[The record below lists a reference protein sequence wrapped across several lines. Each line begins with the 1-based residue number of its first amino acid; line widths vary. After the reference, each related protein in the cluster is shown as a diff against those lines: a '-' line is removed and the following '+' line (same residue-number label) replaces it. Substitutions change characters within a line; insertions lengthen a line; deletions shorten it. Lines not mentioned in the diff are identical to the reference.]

1 MPFLD
6 LPLPFPIPSLD
17 LPLPFP
23 LPFLDLPLP
32 FNAGVF
38 DLAPGFGASEPT
50 YRVGFDHVPWAGA
63 EGLGLE
69 GISAC
74 PCTPALFRALSFSAF
89 GDTSG
94 VSMHHPVPLM
104 PPLRAGVCVCACT
117 AVCVCVCVHRR
128 RTAPARDRRWA
139 CSGPAVGGEHPAA
152 AAAAAG

>member
-117 AVCVCVCVHRR
+117 AVCVCVCVCAQAPHR
-128 RTAPARDRRWA
+128 TGTG
-139 CSGPAVGGEHPAA
+139 SSVGMLRPG
-152 AAAAAG
+152 GGR